1 MVPGKRQRTPV
12 QKLEYVHLMK
22 FEKTNKWR
30 NQIIKKDDNRDRKR
44 VERENKEKNEN
55 PPKK

>member
-12 QKLEYVHLMK
+12 PKLEYIHLMK

-30 NQIIKKDDNRDRKR
+30 NLIIKKDDNRDRKR
-44 VERENKEKNEN
+44 VERENKGKNEN